1 MAQDIEMPTAPRI
14 VQHPQDV
21 VDLRDWA
28 LEDNPFGLQGNQP
41 KRIFICPDPPPHN
54 FLIGGHRYLFK
65 EPAGWRSKQI
75 WSEVI
80 AYELSRDLLIPVPP
94 AFLALGPGNGAPG
107 VLIEFM
113 YDHPGDEPS
122 RYVDAI
128 ELLQGAGFQT
138 NERRGSLLDNI
149 SLSRSLAVPRA
160 REWWART
167 IAFDAV
173 IGNTDRH
180 SRNWGTLVTLR
191 PNAAHYRLAPAF
203 DNGTSLGY
211 GITEAKLLSKTQP
224 EEIAKLVAGGCHHY
238 GWLAGDRATAQH
250 AALCAEM
257 KRRVR
262 GGIGDAMD
270 AAQDL
275 SDHRIE
281 AIAQWCTT
289 FPFPDP
295 FSDARADFVI
305 AQLKARRTAL
315 QAALRN
321 VP

>member
-1 MAQDIEMPTAPRI
+1 MPTEPRI
-14 VQHPQDV
+14 EQHPQNV
-21 VDLRDWA
+21 VDLRTWE

-41 KRIFICPDPPPHN
+41 KRIFVCPNPPPHN

-80 AYELSRDLLIPVPP
+80 AYELSRDLLVSVPP
-94 AFLALGPGNGAPG
+94 AFLALGPDNGSPG

-128 ELLQGAGFQT
+128 ELLQGARIKT
-138 NERRGSLLDNI
+138 NEKRGSLLDNI
-149 SLSRSLAVPRA
+149 SLSRSLACPKA
-160 REWWART
+160 KEWWART
-167 IAFDAV
+167 IAFDAI

-180 SRNWGTLVTLR
+180 SRNWGTLIALR
-191 PNAAHYRLAPAF
+191 PDAPQYRLAPTF

-211 GITEAKLLSKTQP
+211 GIAEADLQFRAQP
-224 EEIAKLVAGGCHHY
+224 NEIAKLVAGGHHHY
-238 GWLAGDRATAQH
+238 GWLAGDALSAQH

-257 KRRVR
+257 KRRIR
-262 GGIGDAMD
+262 GGVGDAMD
-270 AAQDL
+270 AARDL

-281 AIAQWCTT
+281 AIAQWCTMFR
-289 FPFPDP
+289 FPES
-295 FSDARADFVI
+295 FSDARAEFVV
-305 AQLKARRTAL
+305 AQLKARRAAL
-315 QAALRN
+315 QAALGDA
-321 VP
+321 P